1 MKKLLLITT
10 TVFFIQT
17 SNAQSID
24 YFGQTPPGDEA
35 VIFAPG
41 IISIPDRA
49 EGPIVFSPDGKE
61 CYFSVYDTARWGI
74 LFTKYINNSWT
85 EQEKAPFSINKYA
98 LAPFFSKDG
107 NRLYFDYYIQT
118 SQNLSIWMVERQTGK
133 WGEPQ
138 KLPSPIN
145 LGTYSGYYS
154 ETADGV
160 AYINSERSGGF
171 GSDDI
176 WCIHPL
182 SNQAENLGSKVN
194 ASGQDSYPCVAHDG
208 SFLIFS
214 STRSG
219 KIGYQDLYI
228 CFDKGN
234 DEWTVPVNMEI
245 NGAGIN
251 VSSQHQAYPSL
262 SPDGRFLFFTR
273 HTASGDIED
282 IYWISTSIID
292 TLKKIAM
299 PTTLVNQVIDKK
311 VMLYPNPTNGHITLS
326 LGTSQSRESFVEISN
341 IQGKLVF
348 TKTFQNTSSAT
359 IDLTGNSAGIYI
371 VKVIA
376 GESYY
381 EEKICLE

>member
-1 MKKLLLITT
+1 
-10 TVFFIQT
+10 
-17 SNAQSID
+17 
-24 YFGQTPPGDEA
+24 
-35 VIFAPG
+35 
-41 IISIPDRA
+41 
-49 EGPIVFSPDGKE
+49 
-61 CYFSVYDTARWGI
+61 
-74 LFTKYINNSWT
+74 
-85 EQEKAPFSINKYA
+85 
-98 LAPFFSKDG
+98 
-107 NRLYFDYYIQT
+107 
-118 SQNLSIWMVERQTGK
+118 MVERQTGK

-176 WCIHPL
+176 WCIHPS

-251 VSSQHQAYPSL
+251 VSSRHQAYPSL

-282 IYWISTSIID
+282 IYWVSTNVID
-292 TLKKIAM
+292 TLRKIAF
-299 PTTLVNQVIDKK
+299 PTSVVNAQKTENLISVF
-311 VMLYPNPTNGHITLS
+311 PNPSEGLFTITLES
-326 LGTSQSRESFVEISN
+326 DLAKNAIAEIFTIDGKMALRQTIWNKSQ
-341 IQGKLVF
+341 
-348 TKTFQNTSSAT
+348 T
-359 IDLTGNSAGIYI
+359 IDLAGYAKGIYI
-371 VKVIA
+371 LKIIA
-376 GESYY
+376 DS
-381 EEKICLE
+381 KIFTQKINFK